1 MPTKVILFCPMLEFK
16 NKPATLMTISP
27 HGYYECRVDMAAGN
41 HTVYLPI
48 AGTAHDLHGR
58 QRHRGDPAGRRAIR
72 LSRRPVGP

>member
-1 MPTKVILFCPMLEFK
+1 MPTKVIVFCPLLDFK

-48 AGTAHDLHGR
+48 GSTAIIF
-58 QRHRGDPAGRRAIR
+58 QEANT
-72 LSRRPVGP
+72 VGAPPPDVERYG

>member
-1 MPTKVILFCPMLEFK
+1 MPSNVIVFCPLLDFK

-48 AGTAHDLHGR
+48 NNTAIIFTDANVIG
-58 QRHRGDPAGRRAIR
+58 AIPPDVER
-72 LSRRPVGP
+72 YG